1 MSAAPPREPLVLVV
15 DDDAGSRRA
24 MALTLTTDGRRVEE
38 FGDADAALSRAIDD
52 PSVGLVVTD
61 LKMPGRTGIEL
72 ATDLAAARPD
82 VSVLLVTAFGDV
94 DTLLK
99 AKDLGTVDYV
109 AKPVGRDDL
118 RLRASAA
125 LGRARQAGEIKQ
137 LRERLDKRYGFEAIV
152 GVSAVMERVFDV
164 LRKVAPTKM
173 NVLITGESGTGKELV
188 ANALHHNSPRRPRA
202 FVALNCGAI
211 PREIIESE
219 LFGHE
224 KGAFT
229 GALVKRM
236 GRIEQAHG
244 GTLFLDEVSEMPPDL
259 QVKFLRVLEE
269 RRVTPVGGNDS
280 KESDFRLV
288 SATNRDLKKEIELGR
303 FRQDL
308 YYRIK
313 GVVVDLPPLR
323 ERREDLAL
331 LAERFR
337 EVFAREH
344 ERPVTGFTPAAL
356 SALMSYPWPGNVRE
370 MKSAIEW
377 AVFSA
382 AGPRI
387 DVVDLPPDVKG
398 DAEGSADGEGAQP
411 ERSGY
416 VPPSAILIGKT
427 MAEIEKE
434 AILTALQASGG
445 NRRKA
450 AERLDIGLRT
460 LQRKLKEYRGGVGGD
475 DGEDESEDDGP
486 ES

>member
-1 MSAAPPREPLVLVV
+1 
-15 DDDAGSRRA
+15 
-24 MALTLTTDGRRVEE
+24 
-38 FGDADAALSRAIDD
+38 
-52 PSVGLVVTD
+52 
-61 LKMPGRTGIEL
+61 
-72 ATDLAAARPD
+72 
-82 VSVLLVTAFGDV
+82 
-94 DTLLK
+94 
-99 AKDLGTVDYV
+99 
-109 AKPVGRDDL
+109 
-118 RLRASAA
+118 
-125 LGRARQAGEIKQ
+125 
-137 LRERLDKRYGFEAIV
+137 
-152 GVSAVMERVFDV
+152 MERVFDV

-288 SATNRDLKKEIELGR
+288 SATNRDLKKEIEVGR

-344 ERPVTGFTPAAL
+344 DRPVTGFTPAAL
-356 SALMSYPWPGNVRE
+356 SALLSYPWPGNVRE

-377 AVFSA
+377 GVFSA

-398 DAEGSADGEGAQP
+398 DARGRRRGRGASP
-411 ERSGY
+411 G
-416 VPPSAILIGKT
+416 
-427 MAEIEKE
+427 
-434 AILTALQASGG
+434 
-445 NRRKA
+445 
-450 AERLDIGLRT
+450 GLRIRAA
-460 LQRKLKEYRGGVGGD
+460 LGDPHRQDDGRDREGGHPHRSPGVGREPPQGGRAPRHRPAD
-475 DGEDESEDDGP
+475 AP
-486 ES
+486 EEAQGVPGRDRGRRRRGRGRRRRAGVVSV

>member
-15 DDDAGSRRA
+15 DDDAGSRKA
-24 MALTLTTDGRRVEE
+24 MALTLATDGRRVEE
-38 FGDADAALSRAIDD
+38 FGDADSALSRAIDD

-61 LKMPGRTGIEL
+61 LKMPGKTGIEL

-82 VSVLLVTAFGDV
+82 VSVLLVTAFGDIE
-94 DTLLK
+94 TLLK

-109 AKPVGRDDL
+109 AKPVARDDL

-137 LRERLDKRYGFEAIV
+137 LRERLDKRYGFEAII
-152 GVSAVMERVFDV
+152 GVSSAMERVFDV

-288 SATNRDLKKEIELGR
+288 SATNRDLKKEIEVGR

-308 YYRIK
+308 YYRLK

-323 ERREDLAL
+323 DRREDLAL

-344 ERPVTGFTPAAL
+344 DRSVTGFTPAAL
-356 SALMSYPWPGNVRE
+356 SALMSYSWPGNVRE

-398 DAEGSADGEGAQP
+398 DAEVGPDGEGAPPP
-411 ERSGY
+411 ERGY
-416 VPPSAILIGKT
+416 GPPPATLLGKT

-434 AILTALQASGG
+434 AILISLQASGG

-460 LQRKLKEYRGGVGGD
+460 LQRKLKEYRGGVPGD
-475 DGEDESEDDGP
+475 DGEDEVEDEGT
-486 ES
+486 ET

>member
-1 MSAAPPREPLVLVV
+1 
-15 DDDAGSRRA
+15 
-24 MALTLTTDGRRVEE
+24 
-38 FGDADAALSRAIDD
+38 
-52 PSVGLVVTD
+52 
-61 LKMPGRTGIEL
+61 
-72 ATDLAAARPD
+72 
-82 VSVLLVTAFGDV
+82 
-94 DTLLK
+94 
-99 AKDLGTVDYV
+99 
-109 AKPVGRDDL
+109 
-118 RLRASAA
+118 
-125 LGRARQAGEIKQ
+125 
-137 LRERLDKRYGFEAIV
+137 
-152 GVSAVMERVFDV
+152 MERVFDV

-288 SATNRDLKKEIELGR
+288 SATNRDLKKEIEAGR

-323 ERREDLAL
+323 ERREDLPSWPSGSGRSSRGSTTAPSR
-331 LAERFR
+331 ASRPR
-337 EVFAREH
+337 RCRPSCRTPGPGTSAR
-344 ERPVTGFTPAAL
+344 
-356 SALMSYPWPGNVRE
+356 
-370 MKSAIEW
+370 
-377 AVFSA
+377 
-382 AGPRI
+382 
-387 DVVDLPPDVKG
+387 
-398 DAEGSADGEGAQP
+398 
-411 ERSGY
+411 
-416 VPPSAILIGKT
+416 
-427 MAEIEKE
+427 
-434 AILTALQASGG
+434 
-445 NRRKA
+445 
-450 AERLDIGLRT
+450 
-460 LQRKLKEYRGGVGGD
+460 
-475 DGEDESEDDGP
+475 
-486 ES
+486 